1 MQPEVGSVTCRECA
15 TRIWCSWP
23 SVITHLANRLFKFSL
38 MATSCSALSLDSS
51 ASMTLTWRKRKEFSH
66 KRKFGLHAV
75 KLPWVLGGKI
85 HPRNLDSLMTGLP
98 PENCK
103 MFYNFNRIFCWFW
116 WNFCLRFWFV
126 SFIVTSLYPTASNTP
141 WHTRRP
147 FRIKWFCRSIRPHMF
162 HQIERTVISYD
173 SRDLA

>member
-103 MFYNFNRIFCWFW
+103 MFYNFNWLRWVWKSQLYLTRKNVSYIWTIFSLNCFLEPEVLL
-116 WNFCLRFWFV
+116 FLVDIALCRCLHCGW
-126 SFIVTSLYPTASNTP
+126 LKNLGNWAPTNN
-141 WHTRRP
+141 W
-147 FRIKWFCRSIRPHMF
+147 I
-162 HQIERTVISYD
+162 Q
-173 SRDLA
+173 